1 MKMVSELLAQ
11 MELDLFKLQIVAAK
25 NRAHR
30 ERMNNGPRWRAVKK
44 LYRLHRRGFFTLQ
57 ISRNQVNLTKKEI
70 LCMWFWKHH
79 KIFSKEPRNFIPD
92 YISL

>member
-1 MKMVSELLAQ
+1 MVSELLAQ

-44 LYRLHRRGFFTLQ
+44 LYRLHRRGF
-57 ISRNQVNLTKKEI
+57 
-70 LCMWFWKHH
+70 
-79 KIFSKEPRNFIPD
+79 
-92 YISL
+92 